1 MKTTIW
7 KSKIRVTLCSLQPT
21 ERSPTLLARATYFS
35 AMEVTSQ
42 PKIDTSQWFQSAPH
56 GVNHVSRPSA
66 KREAPHASNHSVLD
80 TLQRTLRP
88 LPSSPCH
95 RSQKSRQAS
104 PIAQIT
110 ISSVTVTQQDSQRCR
125 SALVHFEPK
134 TVKFSQHEQIFRFP
148 IVEKNGSLYSKFSER
163 STNIN
168 PHRNSR
174 RYRFPPANGTPADIR
189 HAKIICLAQS
199 KTFATTT
206 HIAANGFFPIAAS
219 AELTFI
225 VTSMQNDVAYS
236 FAAVI
241 RHPK

>member
-35 AMEVTSQ
+35 TMEVTSQ

-80 TLQRTLRP
+80 TLQKTLQP

-110 ISSVTVTQQDSQRCR
+110 NSSVTVTQQDSQRCR

-148 IVEKNGSLYSKFSER
+148 IVEKNGSLYSKFSG
-163 STNIN
+163 
-168 PHRNSR
+168 
-174 RYRFPPANGTPADIR
+174 RFTKSILTEIQGDIVLPPPM
-189 HAKIICLAQS
+189 
-199 KTFATTT
+199 T
-206 HIAANGFFPIAAS
+206 HQ
-219 AELTFI
+219 LTFSTPKSS
-225 VTSMQNDVAYS
+225 VWPSQKPSPRPLTLPQMVFSQSLLLQN
-236 FAAVI
+236 
-241 RHPK
+241 